1 MKTLTLIRHAKSDW
15 GHEGLMDIDRPLN
28 QRGYTDAYSLSKWLA
43 SQKSKPDTL
52 VSSPAVRA
60 ISTAFIFAR
69 TLQLKESEV
78 TIEPAIYESS
88 VETLYRLICH
98 LPESSN
104 SIALFGHNPG
114 LTNLSNQLTEDMFF
128 ENVPTCGIVQI
139 GFNVPE
145 WKQVSNGNVLV
156 YKYPK
161 QFNV

>member
-28 QRGYTDAYSLSKWLA
+28 QRGYTDAYGLSKWMA
-43 SQKSKPDTL
+43 VQQNKPDTF
-52 VSSPAVRA
+52 VSSAAIRA

-69 TLQLKESEV
+69 ALHVKESEIR
-78 TIEPAIYESS
+78 IEPSIYESS
-88 VETLYRLICH
+88 LDTLYHIVCH
-98 LPESSN
+98 LPETSN

-114 LTNLSNQLTEDMFF
+114 ITNLSNHLTDDMFF

-139 GFNVPE
+139 AFEVNE
-145 WKQVSNGNVLV
+145 WRQVDKGRVIM

-161 QFNV
+161 QFNA